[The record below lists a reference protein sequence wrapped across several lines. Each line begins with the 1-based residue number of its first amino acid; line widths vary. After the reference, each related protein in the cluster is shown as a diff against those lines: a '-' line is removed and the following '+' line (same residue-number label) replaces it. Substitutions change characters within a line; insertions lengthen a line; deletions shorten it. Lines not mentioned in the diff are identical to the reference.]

1 MSNRRHL
8 APALLPLAL
17 LAALLAP
24 AGAAAAGGSDSIVL
38 RPSVRLDADCLVV
51 RLSDVAD
58 LAGPLAQALADS
70 VVYEAPAAPLRPVSL
85 HVDALRRRLDGDG
98 VNLGLVSL
106 SGRECVMRWRAA
118 ATPAPPAAE
127 KMAPVENGSPAEF
140 ADRWIGQAT
149 LRGVVADYLARHL
162 LGAEPA
168 DVQLRFRA
176 EDAAALDRPRAGF
189 DFEIRPMAS
198 ALSPVIPL
206 EVNVY
211 ERGALAARERLSV
224 EVALRR
230 PVVVAQRYVARGA
243 VIGVED
249 VVEEIRLVE
258 PGLRTAPSRAAEVV
272 GREARGRLVPG
283 EALRDGDALAPV
295 AITRNSEVWVRAR
308 HGLFVLR
315 LRARALDEGRTGD
328 VIRVRRLSDRAEFTG
343 VVTVEGEVAIEVG
356 G

>member
-8 APALLPLAL
+8 APVLFQFALI
-17 LAALLAP
+17 AALLAP
-24 AGAAAAGGSDSIVL
+24 AAGAAPGRSDSIDL

-85 HVDALRRRLDGDG
+85 HVDALRRRLDADG

-118 ATPAPPAAE
+118 STPPPAAE
-127 KMAPVENGSPAEF
+127 KSAPVENGSPAEF
-140 ADRWIGQAT
+140 ADRLIGQAT

-224 EVALRR
+224 GVALRR
-230 PVVVAQRYVARGA
+230 PVVVAQRHVARGA
-243 VIGVED
+243 VIAAQD

-258 PGLRTAPSRAAEVV
+258 PALRTAPSRAAEVV

-315 LRARALDEGRTGD
+315 LRARALDEGRTGE

-343 VVTVEGEVAIEVG
+343 VVTAEGEVAIEVG

>member
-38 RPSVRLDADCLVV
+38 RPSVRLDADCLIV

-58 LAGPLAQALADS
+58 LAGPLAEALADS
-70 VVYEAPAAPLRPVSL
+70 VVYEASAAPLRPVSL

-118 ATPAPPAAE
+118 SSPPPAAE
-127 KMAPVENGSPAEF
+127 TPAPVENGSPAEF

-149 LRGVVADYLARHL
+149 LRGIVADYLARHL

-243 VIGVED
+243 VIAAQD
-249 VVEEIRLVE
+249 VAEEIRLVE
-258 PGLRTAPSRAAEVV
+258 PALRTAPSRAADVI

-315 LRARALDEGRTGD
+315 LRARALDEGRTGE

-343 VVTVEGEVAIEVG
+343 VVTAEGEVAIEVG

>member
-8 APALLPLAL
+8 APVLFQFALI
-17 LAALLAP
+17 AALLAP
-24 AGAAAAGGSDSIVL
+24 AAGAAPGRSDSIDL

-98 VNLGLVSL
+98 VNLGLVSF

-118 ATPAPPAAE
+118 STPPPAVE
-127 KMAPVENGSPAEF
+127 TPAPVENGSPAEF

-162 LGAEPA
+162 LGTDPA

-224 EVALRR
+224 GVALRR
-230 PVVVAQRYVARGA
+230 PVVVAQRHVARGA
-243 VIGVED
+243 VIAAQD

-258 PGLRTAPSRAAEVV
+258 PALRTAPSRAAEVV

-315 LRARALDEGRTGD
+315 LRARALDEGRTGE

-343 VVTVEGEVAIEVG
+343 VVTAEGEVAIEVG

>member
-8 APALLPLAL
+8 APVLFQFALI
-17 LAALLAP
+17 AALLAP
-24 AGAAAAGGSDSIVL
+24 ATGAAPGRSDSIDL

-118 ATPAPPAAE
+118 STPPPAVE
-127 KMAPVENGSPAEF
+127 KSAPVENGSPAEF

-162 LGAEPA
+162 LGADPA

-224 EVALRR
+224 GVALRR
-230 PVVVAQRYVARGA
+230 PVVVAQRHVARGA
-243 VIGVED
+243 VIAAQD

-258 PGLRTAPSRAAEVV
+258 PALRTAPSRAADVI

-295 AITRNSEVWVRAR
+295 TITRNSEVWVRAR

-315 LRARALDEGRTGD
+315 LRARALDEGRTGE

-343 VVTVEGEVAIEVG
+343 VVTAEGEVAIEVG